1 MTLKSQDDRQYR
13 GLIWIGRLYRLA
25 GWMGLVATIF
35 FTGWGFVS
43 QWQNM
48 ALYWS
53 DVDFWTQL
61 THSMLMGFFFLVV
74 GLALSAVAF
83 GISLGVQVG
92 LTIMK
97 NSQTQVELL
106 RRLAQNQAELDTTLR
121 LQDPSSESDVIANAA
136 SDSSHQRHHSYR

>member
-106 RRLAQNQAELDTTLR
+106 RRLAQAQGENDITLR
-121 LQDPSSESDVIANAA
+121 LQDHDAALPDEEDAVAA
-136 SDSSHQRHHSYR
+136 SHNQRHYS